1 MDISDI
7 AVEEFVEVDADSRV
21 AKVRSLFERE
31 NPKGIVVMEEGDCI
45 GVLREKQLIQSHVE
59 DDTKVSA
66 IVRSSR
72 SGGSPPKVGRHDDV
86 REVCRVLVEG
96 DVKVAPVYEG
106 ENLWG
111 IVAADDILRAVH
123 ENLEAI
129 TVGDIATTS
138 VVTVTEDDHVG
149 KVINRLREHGI
160 SRLPVLNED
169 GELTGIITTNDIV
182 EFAVRDEERQ
192 GSNDRRGEIDRMLDI
207 PVYDL
212 MSSPVNTITPG
223 ETVEEAVSVMF
234 ENGISGLVVT
244 ATPDAAEVAGVVTK
258 TDVLR
263 ALSLTEQESMNVQ
276 ITNINLLD
284 DLSREALVEDITQV
298 VDKFQE
304 MNVLHAHVRFTQ
316 HKEKLRGTPLIRCQ
330 IRLRTTQGQ
339 VAGSGEGYGADHS
352 FHVAL
357 DRLERNVL
365 ELKGVKADEEYRGQ
379 LMRKLNEL

>member
-7 AVEEFVEVDADSRV
+7 AVEEFVEVDADTRV
-21 AKVRSLFERE
+21 AKVRSRFERE
-31 NPKGIVVMEEGDCI
+31 NPKGIVVMADGECI
-45 GVLREKQLIQSHVE
+45 GVVREKQLIQSHVE
-59 DDTKVSA
+59 DDTKVGA

-72 SGGSPPKVGRHDDV
+72 SGGSPPNVRRYDDV

-96 DVKVAPVYEG
+96 DVKIAPVYEG

-111 IVAADDILRAVH
+111 VVTADDILDAVH

-129 TVGDIATTS
+129 TVGDIASES

-149 KVINRLREHGI
+149 KAINRLRENGI
-160 SRLPVLNED
+160 SRLPVVNEND
-169 GELTGIITTNDIV
+169 ELTGIATTNDIV
-182 EFAVRDEERQ
+182 DFAVRDEERQ
-192 GSNDRRGEIDRMLDI
+192 GEGDRRGELDRMLDI

-212 MSSPVNTITPG
+212 MSSPVQTITAG
-223 ETVEEAVSVMF
+223 ETVEEAVSIMF
-234 ENGISGLVVT
+234 ENEISGLVVT
-244 ATPDAAEVAGVVTK
+244 ATPDGSQIEGVITK

-263 ALSLTEQESMNVQ
+263 ALTHTEEESMDVQ
-276 ITNINLLD
+276 ITNTNLLD
-284 DLSREALVEDITQV
+284 VLSREDVVADITSV
-298 VDKFQE
+298 ADKFQE

-316 HKEKLRGTPLIRCQ
+316 HKEKLRGTPLLRCQ

-339 VAGSGEGYGADHS
+339 VAGSGEGYGAEHA